1 MLPGVRLPARQT
13 EAIKFVIVAYAPQV
27 VCEQRS
33 LRRAAPRRGSVGAP
47 PSDGPAR
54 HRNRPSERLGDGCER
69 DLLTARPI
77 SARAAAE
84 TSALD
89 GNPIEHGNIQV
100 FEPGGQSRAMGLRH
114 HDLRMR
120 DHGGE
125 RFDHGGS
132 HCQASWGRA
141 LPA

>member
-1 MLPGVRLPARQT
+1 MLA
-13 EAIKFVIVAYAPQV
+13 AISLGLVAGKQ
-27 VCEQRS
+27 
-33 LRRAAPRRGSVGAP
+33 LGRRASPRLLPEIDVGK
-47 PSDGPAR
+47 
-54 HRNRPSERLGDGCER
+54 RLGDGRER
-69 DLLTARPI
+69 DTLTARPI

-100 FEPGGQSRAMGLRH
+100 FEPGGQSRARGLH
-114 HDLRMR
+114 HLDLRMR

-132 HCQASWGRA
+132 QEEGRKKGHGFG
-141 LPA
+141 